1 MVQRPALHLS
11 APLQNVP
18 SSQVVLSAWFAP
30 FWSHVPKPLHRAALQ
45 SLGVVSVHDVVVG
58 LKQLRAVS
66 LHWLLHS
73 APPAQG
79 SPAWMVQGPA
89 LHLSA
94 PLQNVPSSQ
103 VVLSAWF
110 APFWSHVPKPLH
122 RAALQSLCVLSLHD
136 ALPILKQLR
145 AVSLHWLLHSAPPAQ
160 GSPAWM
166 VQRPALHLSAPLQ
179 NVPSSQVVLSGWFT
193 AF

>member
-1 MVQRPALHLS
+1 MPLHLSSFLSVGVVSVLYAVSLLDALPIFSLHWLLHSAPPAQGSPAWMVQRPALHLS

-79 SPAWMVQGPA
+79 SPAWMVQA
-89 LHLSA
+89 
-94 PLQNVPSSQ
+94 
-103 VVLSAWF
+103 
-110 APFWSHVPKPLH
+110 
-122 RAALQSLCVLSLHD
+122 
-136 ALPILKQLR
+136 
-145 AVSLHWLLHSAPPAQ
+145 
-160 GSPAWM
+160 
-166 VQRPALHLSAPLQ
+166 PALHLSAPLQ